1 LSSILTADAALK
13 AERWFQPLFDVPD
26 DTLPP
31 HSARHLDEIEKTAY
45 EDGHARGQADGRAQG
60 YAEGLAEVQAA
71 AERLQQLLARFGR
84 PLQALDEEVERLL
97 VAMALDVGRRLAQQ
111 ALEADPAGV
120 LAIVRSA
127 LAALGQPVREARIH
141 LHPDDLSLLQAHPL
155 PGVDGAGVQL
165 VADTALGRGDC
176 RVVTDSVQVD
186 ARMDTREA
194 CLARALL
201 GDPR

>member
-1 LSSILTADAALK
+1 MSSILAADAAQH
-13 AERWFQPLFDVPD
+13 AQRWYQPLFDTPD
-26 DTLPP
+26 DTPQP

-45 EDGHARGQADGRAQG
+45 EDGHARGEADGRAQG
-60 YAEGLAEVQAA
+60 YAEGVAQVQAA
-71 AERLQQLLARFGR
+71 AERLQHLLARFSR

-111 ALEADPAGV
+111 ALDADPSGV
-120 LAIVRSA
+120 LPIVRSA
-127 LAALGQPVREARIH
+127 LAALAQPVREARIH
-141 LHPDDLSLLQAHPL
+141 LHPDDLALLQAHPL
-155 PGVDGAGVQL
+155 PGTDGPGVQL
-165 VADTALGRGDC
+165 VADPALGRGDC